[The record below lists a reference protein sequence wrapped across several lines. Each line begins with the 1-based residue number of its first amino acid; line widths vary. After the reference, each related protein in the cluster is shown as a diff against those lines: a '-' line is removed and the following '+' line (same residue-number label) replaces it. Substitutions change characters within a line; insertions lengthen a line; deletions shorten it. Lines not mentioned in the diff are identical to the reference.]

1 MGAVCGLAI
10 DWNDARAGAV
20 PRLHLITD
28 DRRLLAP
35 GFADAAEALLGA
47 GGPSVALH
55 LRGRDI
61 SARKLL
67 GLALR
72 LAGAAAESG
81 ARLLVND
88 RLDVALAAGAHG
100 AQVGARGMPVADA
113 RALLGADRLLG
124 ASVHS
129 LAEGEVAAG
138 EGADFLI
145 AGTLFPTASHPG
157 RPGSGTAWLRELSA
171 LGVPVVGIGGI
182 TPERVGQARNAGA
195 HGVAVLRG
203 VWEAPRPAEALDE
216 YLAALNQNR
225 ET

>member
-1 MGAVCGLAI
+1 MCGLAI
-10 DWNDARAGAV
+10 GSSEAGAGAI

-35 GFADAAEALLGA
+35 GFADLAEALLRA
-47 GGPSVALH
+47 GGSSVALH
-55 LRGRDI
+55 LRGRVI
-61 SARKLL
+61 PIRELL

-72 LAGAAAESG
+72 LARTAVGSG

-88 RLDVALAAGAHG
+88 RLDVVLAAGAHG
-100 AQVGARGMPVADA
+100 AHLGARGMPVADA
-113 RALLGADRLLG
+113 RALLGADRLVG

-145 AGTLFPTASHPG
+145 AGTLFPTPSHPG
-157 RPGSGTAWLRELSA
+157 RPGSGTAWLRELA
-171 LGVPVVGIGGI
+171 AFGVPVIGIGGV
-182 TPERVGQARNAGA
+182 TAERVEQACGAGA

-203 VWEAPRPAEALDE
+203 VWDAPRPVAALDE
-216 YLAALNQNR
+216 YLIALNQKR